1 VTTDAERARSFGKV
15 AEDYDRLRPSPPD
28 AAVDWLVP
36 EHCAVAVDLAAGTGL
51 LTRALARRVPEVI
64 AVEPDDRMAA
74 VLRAR
79 SPGVR
84 VVRAVGE
91 DLPLETASVDGVFI
105 QSAWHWLDPDR
116 AIPQVARVLRP
127 GGCFGALWPSRD
139 PDVDWVADVNRAW
152 RGERPAED
160 DPSAPPARDRAARDR
175 AARGTV
181 QLPANGLFEDEE
193 ISYYRYTR
201 TMTAGDFLGLLGTY
215 SRVITA
221 DPADQAAGH
230 ERARA
235 YLEQRFPGADQ
246 LEVPLRVR
254 VWRARR
260 SDRPAPA

>member
-1 VTTDAERARSFGKV
+1 MTSNAERARSFGAV
-15 AEDYDRLRPSPPD
+15 AGDYDRLRPSPPD
-28 AAVDWLVP
+28 AAVDWLLPDHGHTV
-36 EHCAVAVDLAAGTGL
+36 VDLAAGTGL
-51 LTRALARRVPEVI
+51 LTRALARRVPEAI

-91 DLPLETASVDGVFI
+91 YLPLKTASVDGVFI

-116 AIPQVARVLRP
+116 AIPQIARVLRP
-127 GGCFGALWPSRD
+127 GGCFGVLWLSRD
-139 PDVDWVADVNRAW
+139 RDVDWVAGVDRA
-152 RGERPAED
+152 RLTPGSPED
-160 DPSAPPARDRAARDR
+160 DPTAPARGRTG
-175 AARGTV
+175 RGTV
-181 QLPANGLFEDEE
+181 QLPADGLFEEPE
-193 ISYYRYTR
+193 TSSYRYTR
-201 TMTAGDFLGLLGTY
+201 TMTAVDYLGLLGTY

-235 YLEQRFPGADQ
+235 YLAQRFPGADR
-246 LEVPLRVR
+246 LEVPLQAQ

-260 SDRPAPA
+260 SACRKPPGR